1 MWLSFDCNY
10 VSDLNHECNETNSL
24 INLVKSDLA
33 TFILNEIP
41 DLLPCL
47 NALNQNQNQ
56 YKYKAVLD

>member
-41 DLLPCL
+41 DSVAMFECL
-47 NALNQNQNQ
+47 
-56 YKYKAVLD
+56 KPESKSI